1 MNKGKIVIL
10 SAPSG
15 AGKTSL
21 GRALME
27 KLPNVAWSVSHTTR
41 PPRPGE
47 KDGRDYHFVSRE
59 EFQHL
64 LDEGDF
70 LEYAEV
76 YGNWYG
82 TSRRALQRQLE
93 DGKIVLLDIDW
104 QGARQIR
111 QAFPDAVS
119 VYIMPPS
126 IQELENRLRKRGQDP
141 EQVIKKRLAAAEADM
156 SHAGEYDKIIINDDF
171 DTALA
176 ELVDFIKNQSRF
188 SHDLST

>member
-1 MNKGKIVIL
+1 
-10 SAPSG
+10 
-15 AGKTSL
+15 
-21 GRALME
+21 ME

-82 TSRRALQRQLE
+82 TSRRSLQRQLE

>member
-1 MNKGKIVIL
+1 MNKGKIIIL

-27 KLPNVAWSVSHTTR
+27 KMPNVTWSVSHTTR
-41 PPRPGE
+41 PPRRGE
-47 KDGRDYHFVSRE
+47 IDGRDYHFVSRD
-59 EFQHL
+59 EFQRL

-82 TSRRALQRQLE
+82 TSRSALEKQLAE
-93 DGKIVLLDIDW
+93 GKIVLLDIDW

-111 QAFPDAVS
+111 QLYPDAVS
-119 VYIMPPS
+119 IFIMPPS
-126 IQELENRLRKRGQDP
+126 INELENRLRKRGQDA
-141 EQVIKKRLAAAEADM
+141 EDVIQKRLAAAKTDM
-156 SHAGEYDKIIINDDF
+156 SHADEYDKVIVNDDF

-176 ELVDFIKNQSRF
+176 ELIDFIN
-188 SHDLST
+188 H

>member
-1 MNKGKIVIL
+1 ML

-27 KLPNVAWSVSHTTR
+27 KMPHVAWSVSHTTR
-41 PPRPGE
+41 APRPGE
-47 KDGRDYHFVSRE
+47 QDGRDYHFVSRK
-59 EFQHL
+59 EFQRL

-76 YGNWYG
+76 YGNCYG

-93 DGKIVLLDIDW
+93 DGKIVLMDIDW

-111 QAFPDAVS
+111 RAFPDAVS
-119 VYIMPPS
+119 VYIMPPG
-126 IQELENRLRKRGQDP
+126 IQELENRLRKRGQDS
-141 EQVIKKRLAAAEADM
+141 EEVIKKRLAAAAADM
-156 SHAGEYDKIIINDDF
+156 THAGEYDKVIVNDDF

-176 ELVDFIKNQSRF
+176 ELVDFIKK
-188 SHDLST
+188 

>member
-1 MNKGKIVIL
+1 MNKGKIIIL

-27 KLPNVAWSVSHTTR
+27 KMPNVTWSVSHTTR
-41 PPRPGE
+41 SPRPGE
-47 KDGRDYHFVSRE
+47 IDGRDYHFVSRD
-59 EFQHL
+59 EFQRL

-82 TSRRALQRQLE
+82 TSRSALEKQLAE
-93 DGKIVLLDIDW
+93 GKIVLLDIDW

-111 QAFPDAVS
+111 QLYPDAVS
-119 VYIMPPS
+119 IFIMPPS
-126 IQELENRLRKRGQDP
+126 INELENRLRKRGQDA
-141 EQVIKKRLAAAEADM
+141 EDVIQKRLAAAKADM
-156 SHAGEYDKIIINDDF
+156 SRADEYDKVIVNDDF
-171 DTALA
+171 DVALT
-176 ELVDFIKNQSRF
+176 ELLDFINQ
-188 SHDLST
+188 

>member
-1 MNKGKIVIL
+1 LNKGKIVIL